1 MAVENET
8 PSSSVRAS
16 SSSSSTTSHQ
26 PSSTASPPE
35 PNLTQP
41 QVLASS
47 GFPAFG
53 NGEGGMLPV
62 MYPVALPGLYQ
73 LENHQQS
80 NNRGPGIYAVP
91 VHPYSGIPSNTLIPL
106 TYSIPTTRPSTP
118 AGAVGSEHGQAGQE
132 QQQAAR
138 QRQVVVRRFQIA
150 FHLDLLLIL
159 KLAAVIFVFNQDGS
173 RLRLSALV
181 LLASLIYLYQTGALT
196 PLLRWV
202 SQSMQRAAQPPRPAV
217 RAENVPA
224 AARQANDVADGH
236 GGAENENQP
245 LNDGNQAAGNE
256 NAVDPG
262 ANGGNQW
269 WGIMKEIQ
277 MIVFGFIT
285 SLLPGFHNID

>member
-1 MAVENET
+1 MAVETET
-8 PSSSVRAS
+8 PSSSAPAS

-26 PSSTASPPE
+26 PSSITSPPE
-35 PNLTQP
+35 PNLKQP
-41 QVLASS
+41 QVPASS
-47 GFPAFG
+47 AFPAFA

-62 MYPVALPGLYQ
+62 MYPVALPGLYH
-73 LENHQQS
+73 LENQQS
-80 NNRGPGIYAVP
+80 NNRGAGIYAVP

-106 TYSIPTTRPSTP
+106 TYNVPTTRPSTQD
-118 AGAVGSEHGQAGQE
+118 GAAGSEHGQAGQE

-196 PLLRWV
+196 PLLRWL
-202 SQSMQRAAQPPRPAV
+202 SQSMQRAAQPPPRPAV

-224 AARQANDVADGH
+224 AARQGNDVAEGQA
-236 GGAENENQP
+236 GGENENQP

-269 WGIMKEIQ
+269 WGIVKEIQ